1 LIRQV
6 EDHMIVLSDTA
17 FHATEGDPTNLKLCH
32 RGEWEDRMLVET
44 VLSMLTLVTH
54 FKKVRHRGWA
64 YFQARLAFTPTVSF
78 GITYAVVCTY
88 GYDDGRIWR
97 TRCAVIAAAPVDR
110 ESRCRACRIPPG
122 AAGSA
127 HTALAAASRPVSPA
141 DPGGFP
147 RSRTTPRSGT
157 TPC

>member
-1 LIRQV
+1 MMKYDV
-6 EDHMIVLSDTA
+6 VIVGGGAAGS
-17 FHATEGDPTNLKLCH
+17 
-32 RGEWEDRMLVET
+32 
-44 VLSMLTLVTH
+44 VLAS
-54 FKKVRHRGWA
+54 
-64 YFQARLAFTPTVSF
+64 RLAENPQTSVLLLEAGPDYPDPAKPTVSF

-147 RSRTTPRSGT
+147 RSRTTPQSGT
-157 TPC
+157 TPCGDANPARCAPGIRPCPPRPCLV

>member
-1 LIRQV
+1 MKV
-6 EDHMIVLSDTA
+6 CVKYFDGS
-17 FHATEGDPTNLKLCH
+17 CH
-32 RGEWEDRMLVET
+32 RNL
-44 VLSMLTLVTH
+44 LNSHHLQTH
-54 FKKVRHRGWA
+54 FR
-64 YFQARLAFTPTVSF
+64 PTVSF

-157 TPC
+157 TPCGDANPARCAPGTRPSLPRPCLV